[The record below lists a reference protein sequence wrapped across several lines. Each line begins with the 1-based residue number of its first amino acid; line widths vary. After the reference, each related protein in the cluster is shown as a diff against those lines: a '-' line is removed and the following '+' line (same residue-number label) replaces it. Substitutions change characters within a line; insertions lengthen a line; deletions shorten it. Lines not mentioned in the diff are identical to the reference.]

1 MKVLVADKIAKE
13 GIQKLKDAGLEVV
26 EAWEAPKEQLPEM
39 IKDCDAIIVRSAT
52 KVTKA
57 LIDAAPKLK
66 VIGRAGVGLDNV
78 DAEYAKAK
86 GIKVVNTPEATSRSV
101 AELAIGHMI
110 AAARGIGYGTATMGA
125 GKWEKKALEGVEL
138 GGKTLGLIGI
148 GRIGSETAKLAV
160 ALGMKVIAYRKSAK
174 DPGIPGVEL
183 VSSLEELLAKSDFI
197 SIHVPLT
204 PETRNMIGKNE
215 LAKCKDGVIIV
226 NCARGGIVDEDALY
240 EALRSGKVRA
250 AGIDVFKEEPPIGIH
265 KLATLPNVSVTPHIG
280 AQTHEGQQR
289 AGVQIAERVIEALK
303 S

>member
-1 MKVLVADKIAKE
+1 MKVLIADKIAKE

-26 EAWEAPKEQLPEM
+26 EAWEAPKESLPEL

-110 AAARGIGYGTATMGA
+110 AAARGIGYGTATMMA

-138 GGKTLGLIGI
+138 YGKTLGLLGI
-148 GRIGSETAKLAV
+148 GRIGSETAKLAL
-160 ALGMKVIAYRKSAK
+160 ALGMKVIAYRKSGK
-174 DPGIPGVEL
+174 DPGIPGVHL
-183 VSSLEELLAKSDFI
+183 VSSLDELLSQSDFI
-197 SIHVPLT
+197 SIHLPLT
-204 PETRNMIGKNE
+204 PETKNMIGRE
-215 LAKCKDGVIIV
+215 QLAKCKDGVIIV

-240 EALRSGKVRA
+240 DGLRSGKVRA
-250 AGIDVFKEEPPIGIH
+250 AGIDVFSEEPPIGIH
-265 KLATLPNVSVTPHIG
+265 KLATLPNVSLTPHIG

-289 AGVQIAERVIEALK
+289 AGVQIAEKVIEALK
-303 S
+303 G

>member
-1 MKVLVADKIAKE
+1 MKVLIADKIAKE
-13 GIQKLKDAGLEVV
+13 GIQKLKDAGYEVI
-26 EAWEAPKEQLPEM
+26 EGWDAPKEQLPEL
-39 IKDCDAIIVRSAT
+39 IKDCHAIIVRSAT

-78 DAEYAKAK
+78 DAEYAKSK

-110 AAARGIGYGTATMGA
+110 AAARGIGYGTTTMAA

-148 GRIGSETAKLAV
+148 GRIGSETARIAV
-160 ALGMKVIAYRKSAK
+160 AMGMKVIAFRKSAK
-174 DPGIPGVEL
+174 DPGIPGVSL
-183 VSSLEELLAKSDFI
+183 VSSLEELLANSDFI
-197 SIHVPLT
+197 SIHLPLT
-204 PETRNMIGKNE
+204 PETKNMIGKKE

-240 EALRSGKVRA
+240 DALRSGKVRA
-250 AGIDVFKEEPPIGIH
+250 AGIDVFSEEPPTGIH
-265 KLATLPNVSVTPHIG
+265 KLATLPNVSLTPHIG

-289 AGVQIAERVIEALK
+289 AGVQIAERVIEALR

>member
-57 LIDAAPKLK
+57 LIDAAPRLK

-110 AAARGIGYGTATMGA
+110 AAARGIGYGTATMAA

-204 PETRNMIGKNE
+204 PETKNMIGKNE

-265 KLATLPNVSVTPHIG
+265 KLATLPNVSLTPHIG

>member
-1 MKVLVADKIAKE
+1 MKVIVADKIAKE
-13 GIQKLKDAGLEVV
+13 GIQKLKAAGFEVL
-26 EAWEAPKEQLPEM
+26 EAWEAPKEQLPEL

-78 DAEYAKAK
+78 DADHAKAK

-110 AAARGIGYGTATMGA
+110 AAARGIGYGTATMA
-125 GKWEKKALEGVEL
+125 SGKWEKKALEGVEL

-148 GRIGSETAKLAV
+148 GRIGKETAKLAV
-160 ALGMKVIAYRKSAK
+160 AMGMNVIAYDPLVK
-174 DPGIPGVEL
+174 DPGVPGVTL
-183 VSSLEELLAKSDFI
+183 VPSLDDLLSKSDFI
-197 SIHVPLT
+197 SIHVPLLPDT
-204 PETRNMIGKNE
+204 KNMIGKAE
-215 LAKCKDGVIIV
+215 LAKCKDGVILV

-240 EALRSGKVRA
+240 DALRSGKVRA
-250 AGIDVFKEEPPIGIH
+250 AGFDVFKEEPPTGIH
-265 KLATLPNVSVTPHIG
+265 KLATLPNVSLTPHIG